1 MAAKKGK
8 VSQKSQGKQVSG
20 ASASSVNQQPT
31 PRTEQRGLG
40 SSFVMAVN
48 SLIDQAKQ
56 MSGSKNGF
64 LGVEKL
70 SLDAAEHGSC
80 SHLHKKTEVKKKKK

>member
-8 VSQKSQGKQVSG
+8 VSQKSQGKPVSG
-20 ASASSVNQQPT
+20 ASRSSRNEQPM
-31 PRTEQRGLG
+31 PRTQERGLG
-40 SSFVMAVN
+40 TSYAMAVN

-64 LGVEKL
+64 LGVEKVTI
-70 SLDAAEHGSC
+70 DPVEHGSC
-80 SHLHKKTEVKKKKK
+80 SHVLKKPKSK